1 MRTALPIVLTASEVI
16 ALRRQARRTAG
27 RAPLRARI
35 VLLAALGWDNR
46 AIAEKLDTDP
56 HTVARWRSRFASG
69 RLAGIERDARRA
81 GRRPRVRDA
90 AKRHILRLT
99 RQFRRQ
105 KRPCTSRRIAK
116 LLGVNHMLVYR
127 VWKDAGIK
135 P

>member
-1 MRTALPIVLTASEVI
+1 MRTAVPIVLSASE
-16 ALRRQARRTAG
+16 AAELRRRARLAAG

-35 VLLAALGWDNR
+35 VLLASLGWDNR
-46 AIAEKLDTDP
+46 AIAEKLETDP
-56 HTVARWRSRFASG
+56 HTVARWRNRFASG
-69 RLAGIERDARRA
+69 RLAGIERDAQRA
-81 GRRPRVRDA
+81 GRGPRVRDA
-90 AKRHILRLT
+90 ARRQILRLT

-127 VWKDAGIK
+127 VWKDAGIE